1 MISRLFVITCR
12 IFPPLRRLLWKQLYQ
27 LLAGLYKRGDWIFMN
42 YGYAPLDPGEGDLR
56 LDDADEQDRY
66 FIQLYHHVVSAVDL
80 RGLDVLEVGSG
91 RGGGANYIM
100 RYLKPR
106 SVVGVDFSEKAVAF
120 CNSNYAVQGLSFLQG
135 DAESLPFDDNSFDAV
150 VNVESSHCY
159 SSMDA
164 FLAQVRRVLRPG
176 GYLLFADLRD
186 RDRVEMLHEELNRS
200 GMRLIRRSDI
210 AHHVIEAMNQ
220 DSERKMELIRESV
233 SKLFFNSF
241 KEFAGIRGSA
251 IYDGLSAGE
260 VVYQSFILKKSED
273 ER

>member
-1 MISRLFVITCR
+1 LISRLFVITCR

-42 YGYAPLDPGEGDLR
+42 YGYAPLDPGGDLR

-66 FIQLYHHVVSAVDL
+66 FIQLYHHVASAVDL

-186 RDRVEMLHEELNRS
+186 SDRVEMLHEQLNRS

-251 IYDGLSAGE
+251 IYEGLSAGE